1 MRECRDG
8 KAYVY
13 GYVPIVVAKCGM
25 MLKETGPSLPPLP
38 SLSART
44 HDVGVATRTEGIF
57 RVSGSN
63 KRINELQVVFDAPPR
78 YGKDLDWE
86 GYTVHDAASVLRR
99 YLNMMPVSRARVYE
113 EMES

>member
-1 MRECRDG
+1 M
-8 KAYVY
+8 Y

-25 MLKETGPSLPPLP
+25 MLKETGPSP
-38 SLSART
+38 SPCRGSRT
-44 HDVGVATRTEGIF
+44 DGKGIATRTEGIF

-99 YLNMMPVSRARVYE
+99 YLNMMPVSRARVPRD
-113 EMES
+113 SGS